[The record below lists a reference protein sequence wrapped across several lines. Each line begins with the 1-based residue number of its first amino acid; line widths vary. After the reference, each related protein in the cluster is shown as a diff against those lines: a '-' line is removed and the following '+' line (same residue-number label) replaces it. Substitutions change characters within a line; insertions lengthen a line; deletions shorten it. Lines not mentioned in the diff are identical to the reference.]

1 MTLDEQIDEILHKYW
16 EGIAW
21 DIGPEPRND
30 DPAKQAITQL
40 IADEVKKAIDD
51 YQTNFEQ
58 RHIASAVRLARID
71 ELKQLLTDD
80 GQCICQLAN
89 QEVCDHNWSLCNTVN
104 DRIAELQSTQPSNKS
119 KE

>member
-58 RHIASAVRLARID
+58 RHIASAVQLARID
-71 ELKQLLTDD
+71 ELKHLVED
-80 GQCICQLAN
+80 GGIWYQDMTRQFPQKITLN
-89 QEVCDHNWSLCNTVN
+89 QRIKELEV
-104 DRIAELQSTQPSNKS
+104 
-119 KE
+119 